1 MCWHKAAMLALVFF
15 KLLPRRFVLLIIFHT
30 SKRLTAIGKVYDLDG
45 CSSAFATQ
53 PCTGRRVNT

>member
-1 MCWHKAAMLALVFF
+1 MLALVFF

-30 SKRLTAIGKVYDLDG
+30 SKRLTAIGKVYDLNG